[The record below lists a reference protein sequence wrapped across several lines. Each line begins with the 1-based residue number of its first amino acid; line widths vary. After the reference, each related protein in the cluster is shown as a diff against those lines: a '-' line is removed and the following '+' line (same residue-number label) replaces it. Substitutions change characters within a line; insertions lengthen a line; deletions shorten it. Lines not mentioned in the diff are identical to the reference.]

1 MITLHY
7 YPGNAS
13 LTPHMLLRE
22 LGVDFELQ
30 LVDRTQGEHKSPAYL
45 KLNPNGLIP
54 VLVDG
59 DLVITGRQK
68 DIIIVNGQNYY
79 PHDIEEIVAQIDGL
93 DLGKV
98 VVAGATPAR
107 GQTEEL
113 LVFVLYRQDMEAFVP
128 LADKVRSVIGEHVGL
143 EVDHVLPVP
152 KIPKTTSGKVQRVHL
167 LNAYLDGE
175 YDDVIAQL
183 APRKDETGAFDEDPL
198 VAELEAICREFSKDR
213 RIGPDD
219 NLFEVGVSSLT
230 LTEIVLAIDEKYPG
244 KLDISDLFDY
254 PTLRDI
260 ADFMRR

>member
-1 MITLHY
+1 VTERIYGDPAAT
-7 YPGNAS
+7 S
-13 LTPHMLLRE
+13 E
-22 LGVDFELQ
+22 LFTADGWLPTGDCGVF
-30 LVDRTQGEHKSPAYL
+30 
-45 KLNPNGLIP
+45 
-54 VLVDG
+54 VDG
-59 DLVITGRQK
+59 QLVITGRQK

-79 PHDIEEIVAQIDGL
+79 PHDIEEIVAQVDGL

-113 LVFVLYRQDMEAFVP
+113 LVFVLYRQDLESFAP
-128 LADKVRSVIGEHVGL
+128 LADKVRAVIGEHVGL
-143 EVDHVLPVP
+143 EVDHVVPVP

-175 YDDVIAQL
+175 YDGVL
-183 APRKDETGAFDEDPL
+183 AELTPRDEAVADLDEDPL